1 MIDPTILRR
10 TRLVALIFG
19 GIATALILGSLIAGG
34 AW

>member
-10 TRLVALIFG
+10 TRITALIFG
-19 GIATALILGSLIAGG
+19 SIAAALILGSLAAGG